1 LITSW
6 IEGVSGDEV
15 DDEWLLG
22 CATALATFLRELH
35 TTAPN
40 EAPNNPWRSVSLSQR
55 ATDLESRLKQ
65 LGSVVDTSSA
75 WALFEWATTS
85 TPWSSP
91 PTWLHGDVHPGNLVF
106 REQQL
111 AGVVDFGDLCA
122 GDPAT
127 DLAGALLTIPYEKL
141 ATFFDV
147 YGVKQDATLARA
159 IGWAVL
165 FGTMMAGL
173 GRASRP
179 RYMRVGQRALDN
191 ASRLAAALR

>member
-1 LITSW
+1 
-6 IEGVSGDEV
+6 
-15 DDEWLLG
+15 
-22 CATALATFLRELH
+22 
-35 TTAPN
+35 
-40 EAPNNPWRSVSLSQR
+40 
-55 ATDLESRLKQ
+55 
-65 LGSVVDTSSA
+65 
-75 WALFEWATTS
+75 
-85 TPWSSP
+85 
-91 PTWLHGDVHPGNLVF
+91 VHPGNLVF